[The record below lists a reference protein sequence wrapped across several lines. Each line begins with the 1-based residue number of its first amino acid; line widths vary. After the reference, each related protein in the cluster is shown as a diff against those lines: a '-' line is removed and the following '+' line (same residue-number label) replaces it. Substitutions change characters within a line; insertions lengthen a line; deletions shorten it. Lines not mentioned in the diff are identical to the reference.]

1 VDALIAIFP
10 LIVVF
15 ALLVFWRMPAKQT
28 MPIAAVLTAILAY
41 FYWGVSSNRIVAA
54 TGEGLIISGM
64 LLYIVWGALLLL
76 FVLKH
81 SGAVT
86 AIRNGFRDISPDRRV
101 QAIIVA
107 WTFGAFIEGAAG
119 FGTPAAVAGPLL
131 VILGFPPMAAVVA
144 ALTIQ
149 STPVSFGAVGTP
161 ILVGVNKG
169 LEGQSI
175 VTGYIAEHSSTFAGA
190 TAELQYHEL
199 LTMIGARVAVIH
211 GIIGTLIPL
220 FVVCLLTRFFGQ
232 NRSWR
237 EGFAIWPFALFAGFA
252 FTVPSMLFGVF
263 LGPMFPSLL
272 GGLVALAL
280 TVIAAKRGWFQPKE
294 PWDFPP
300 ESSWEPEW
308 KSDFPPQTENSEQ
321 RPIALWLAWT
331 PYLIVAL
338 LLVALSLSKQYVPS
352 VQNWLAA
359 TTWNPTLL
367 ATSDP
372 KTTIAAKLN
381 ILTLPG
387 TVFLIASLSCL
398 ALHRMRLGEFG
409 AALAESGRAIR
420 GAAIA
425 IVFAVPMVRIFI
437 QSNVNSAGLES
448 MPRELATSVADLA
461 GTAWPACAAVIGAMG
476 AFVAGSNTIS
486 NMTFSLFQFD
496 VALQIGLDPLF
507 VVALQAVGGAAGNM
521 ICVHNVV
528 AAAATVG
535 LLGREG
541 ALIRKTLIPTV
552 YYLAAAGVIG
562 CVVLLG
568 CGKTQP
574 ATAPVAVQPQA
585 QPAEEAPASEPT
597 TEAAPEP
604 IAEPASQQKIDE
616 ETLPES
622 KRTSLGLY
630 VMAADAY
637 AMWKADPDGIKM
649 IEVRTPEEI
658 QEFGMPE
665 MASHIPLCEAEE
677 FVAAVR
683 EIAQPEDTILMTC
696 RSGNRSAA
704 AVNML
709 APAGYKKAYS
719 IVDGFLGD
727 KDADGNRTINGWKKA
742 GLPCVTSQ

>member
-1 VDALIAIFP
+1 MDALIAVTP
-10 LIVVF
+10 LLVVF

-41 FYWGVSSNRIVAA
+41 SYWGVAPGRIVAA

-86 AIRNGFRDISPDRRV
+86 TIRNGFRDISPDRRV

-161 ILVGVNKG
+161 ILVGVSKG
-169 LEGQSI
+169 LENQSL
-175 VTGYIAEHSSTFAGA
+175 VANYIAEHSSAFSAA
-190 TAELQYHEL
+190 TADDRYQQL
-199 LTMIGARVAVIH
+199 LAMIGARVAIVH
-211 GIIGTLIPL
+211 GVIGTLIPL

-237 EGFAIWPFALFAGFA
+237 EGLAIWPFALFSGLA
-252 FTVPSMLFGVF
+252 FTVPYVLFGVF

-280 TVIAAKRGWFQPKE
+280 TVTAARRGWFVPKQS
-294 PWDFPP
+294 WDFPP
-300 ESSWEPEW
+300 ESSWDPDW
-308 KSDFPPQTENSEQ
+308 KSDFPPQEEVASEG
-321 RPIALWLAWT
+321 RISLWLAWT
-331 PYLIVAL
+331 PYVIVAL
-338 LLVALSLSKQYVPS
+338 LLVTLSLSKKYCPPVER
-352 VQNWLAA
+352 WIDA
-359 TTWNPTLL
+359 TTWRPTLL
-367 ATSDP
+367 NTGDP
-372 KTTIAAKLN
+372 QTTIAGKLN
-381 ILTLPG
+381 VLTLPG

-398 ALHRMRLGEFG
+398 VLHRMRQRQFG

-420 GAAIA
+420 GAAVA
-425 IVFAVPMVRIFI
+425 IIFAVPMVRIFI

-448 MPRELATSVADLA
+448 MPQELATAAAHMA
-461 GTAWPACAAVIGAMG
+461 GTAWPAFAAVIGAMG

-541 ALIRKTLIPTV
+541 ALIRKTLIPTT
-552 YYLAAAGVIG
+552 YYLFAAGAIG
-562 CVVLLG
+562 CVVLL
-568 CGKTQP
+568 
-574 ATAPVAVQPQA
+574 
-585 QPAEEAPASEPT
+585 
-597 TEAAPEP
+597 
-604 IAEPASQQKIDE
+604 
-616 ETLPES
+616 
-622 KRTSLGLY
+622 
-630 VMAADAY
+630 
-637 AMWKADPDGIKM
+637 
-649 IEVRTPEEI
+649 
-658 QEFGMPE
+658 
-665 MASHIPLCEAEE
+665 LC
-677 FVAAVR
+677 
-683 EIAQPEDTILMTC
+683 
-696 RSGNRSAA
+696 
-704 AVNML
+704 
-709 APAGYKKAYS
+709 
-719 IVDGFLGD
+719 
-727 KDADGNRTINGWKKA
+727 
-742 GLPCVTSQ
+742 